1 MTVVKINTGAKQAP
15 SRSHERRTNLRLRL
29 TQAYRMRRADVWE
42 VWLKN
47 CKVCPYR
54 HLHQDIDRR
63 NTSKAVLLN
72 VINSLQII
80 MFHRSYAFLL
90 SRFFSRD
97 AKQGQGK
104 RASVKVRLDFSA

>member
-1 MTVVKINTGAKQAP
+1 
-15 SRSHERRTNLRLRL
+15 
-29 TQAYRMRRADVWE
+29 MRRAGMWE

-47 CKVCPYR
+47 CKVYPHQ
-54 HLHQDIDRR
+54 HLHQQQDIDRR
-63 NTSKAVLLN
+63 NTFKAVLLN

-80 MFHRSYAFLL
+80 VFYRSYTFHI

-104 RASVKVRLDFSA
+104 RASVKVRLDFSAESCKFAES